1 MRMFRPRVTVTEEFY
16 NEVEQYRVEHRI
28 PSWAQALVK
37 LAQERLGYD
46 KAAVPQWGG
55 DRKSK
60 GKEKE

>member
-1 MRMFRPRVTVTEEFY
+1 MFRLTVNVTEEFHK
-16 NEVEQYRVEHRI
+16 EVEQYQIEHHI

-60 GKEKE
+60 SKEKAE